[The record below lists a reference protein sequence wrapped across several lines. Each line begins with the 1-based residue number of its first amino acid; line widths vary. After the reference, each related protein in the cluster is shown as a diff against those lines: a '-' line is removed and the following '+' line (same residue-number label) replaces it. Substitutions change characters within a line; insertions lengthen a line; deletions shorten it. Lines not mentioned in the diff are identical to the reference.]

1 MRVAPFLIAA
11 LILSACA
18 ETTAVD
24 FGEVADAAPSETT
37 VTESERNID
46 VTVPVP
52 RIPGVVIPDLSE
64 LTAVSEQL
72 EAELGDLVNTSGTGV
87 DVLTT
92 SCAADSGELVYSGT
106 EGNDIF
112 EIATDGSGFVTER
125 SASGALELVIEP
137 DGSGTFNDTSE
148 ANREVSITVDAD
160 GFGSFIRSDNSETT
174 TVHSLPDGTGQFV
187 FESGDVTTEIS
198 IDEDGVGT
206 LVNNTPSQQLEI
218 VARPDGF
225 GAYNLRVGERTVD
238 VVSGANG
245 WTLDAVSGSR
255 RVAYQEAADGSFQ
268 YVERG
273 LRSVDLAV
281 EAGGEVPPWFE
292 VPEDPVFTVAG
303 AFPKLGQLGTL
314 SPPCA
319 TVIRFDSTLLFE
331 VALATIQPGAE
342 TALDQ
347 VAEALTD
354 SDKPIEINGHTD
366 SSGSDEVNLE
376 LSIERA
382 QAVESQLAARG
393 VTVPMEVQGFG
404 ESQPV
409 ADNDNPDGTANE
421 AGRAQNRRVEIVIR
435 D

>member
-1 MRVAPFLIAA
+1 MCIR
-11 LILSACA
+11 
-18 ETTAVD
+18 
-24 FGEVADAAPSETT
+24 
-37 VTESERNID
+37 
-46 VTVPVP
+46 
-52 RIPGVVIPDLSE
+52 
-64 LTAVSEQL
+64 
-72 EAELGDLVNTSGTGV
+72 
-87 DVLTT
+87 
-92 SCAADSGELVYSGT
+92 DS
-106 EGNDIF
+106 
-112 EIATDGSGFVTER
+112 
-125 SASGALELVIEP
+125 
-137 DGSGTFNDTSE
+137 NDTSQTD
-148 ANREVSITVDAD
+148 REVSIIVDAD
-160 GFGSFIRSDNSETT
+160 GFGSLSRIDPLGTT
-174 TVHSLPDGTGQFV
+174 SIESLPDGTGEYF
-187 FESGDVTTEIS
+187 FEQGESSTEIS
-198 IDEDGVGT
+198 IDADGIGT
-206 LVNNTPSQQLEI
+206 LINTSPTQQLE
-218 VARPDGF
+218 VTARPDGF
-225 GAYNLRVGERTVD
+225 GAYSLRIGERTVD

-331 VALATIQPGAE
+331 VGLATIQPGAE

-376 LSIERA
+376 LSIARA